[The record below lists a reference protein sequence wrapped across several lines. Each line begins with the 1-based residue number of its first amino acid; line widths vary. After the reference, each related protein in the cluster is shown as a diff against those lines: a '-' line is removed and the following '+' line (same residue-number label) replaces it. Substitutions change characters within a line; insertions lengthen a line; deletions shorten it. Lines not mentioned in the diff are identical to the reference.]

1 LRVGEKTRTWEEG
14 KAIIFDDSYEHEV
27 WNYSDCHR
35 IVLVLDVWHPD
46 LSPSKIAAIG
56 YSESPML
63 TTVFEIAFQWA
74 HTGQIPRQIPSPR
87 ECASCR
93 GLICKCAPS
102 QMQRRFIL
110 TYEALFCR

>member
-87 ECASCR
+87 E
-93 GLICKCAPS
+93 
-102 QMQRRFIL
+102 
-110 TYEALFCR
+110 